1 MAVNTTRFP
10 LRGTQP
16 RSATTRRVS
25 AHPQGPSDDEILG
38 LVTAVPR
45 PSQAAA
51 VDMDDDAAKSAG
63 APAAANPAQP
73 AAAQPAGSDSTQSGA
88 PNAQAQPATSN
99 SVAPELAPI
108 LNAHPPLRDAWDAAQ
123 QFRAVFATPAAALD
137 AKNQLDELDGMF
149 FSAQPGDQ
157 AALAAR
163 IHDLSPGAFHAL
175 AQAMQAHAAKVA
187 AGASQSPASANSVA
201 APQPNASA
209 SPSASSP
216 AASAAAAPAAVAA
229 PVAHAVVTA
238 SAPVTQGPA
247 KPTAPAISSPQPA
260 AQQIVPQAADPRRTA
275 QLAFFHSANSAAVQ
289 QVIAAIEAQ
298 VNHLLP
304 AGVSAPTKTR
314 IVGEIYH
321 DLGAALGANR
331 QLGQQLRDAF
341 RSGASDPAN
350 QQAHQQ
356 AIVSL
361 VTGRAKQALPSI
373 ARRVIGEWTHS
384 VVSANHEK
392 LSRHDAAA
400 KRVDI
405 AGAGSSDGVNRKP
418 ISPRDVDYKRLSDA
432 DILNL

>member
-1 MAVNTTRFP
+1 MAVNSTRFP

-16 RSATTRRVS
+16 RSATTRRAS
-25 AHPQGPSDDEILG
+25 AQPQRPSDDEILG

-45 PSQAAA
+45 PSPPLGAG
-51 VDMDDDAAKSAG
+51 MNDDGDEPAG
-63 APAAANPAQP
+63 APAAAQAAGSGAGQGGAQDAPAQP
-73 AAAQPAGSDSTQSGA
+73 AA
-88 PNAQAQPATSN
+88 SN

-108 LNAHPPLRDAWDAAQ
+108 LNAHPQLRDAWDAAQ
-123 QFRAVFATPAAALD
+123 QFRAVFATPAAAQD
-137 AKNQLDELDGMF
+137 AKNQLDELDSMF

-175 AQAMQAHAAKVA
+175 AQAMQAHAARVA
-187 AGASQSPASANSVA
+187 AQNA
-201 APQPNASA
+201 APSAQPTAPQN
-209 SPSASSP
+209 SPSAPAGQSP
-216 AASAAAAPAAVAA
+216 AAPAA
-229 PVAHAVVTA
+229 PVPS
-238 SAPVTQGPA
+238 SAQR
-247 KPTAPAISSPQPA
+247 A
-260 AQQIVPQAADPRRTA
+260 AQQIAPPAADPRRVA
-275 QLAFFHSANSAAVQ
+275 QLAFFHSANTAAVQ
-289 QVIAAIEAQ
+289 QVISAIETQ

-304 AGVSAPTKTR
+304 AGVSAATKTR

-331 QLGQQLRDAF
+331 QLGQQLRDGF

-350 QQAHQQ
+350 QQARQQ

-361 VTGRAKQALPSI
+361 VTGRARQALPSI

-405 AGAGSSDGVNRKP
+405 SGAGSSDGVNRKP

>member
-16 RSATTRRVS
+16 RSATTRRAS
-25 AHPQGPSDDEILG
+25 AQPQRPSDDEILG

-45 PSQAAA
+45 PSPPLGAG
-51 VDMDDDAAKSAG
+51 MNDDGDEPAG
-63 APAAANPAQP
+63 APAAAQAAGSDAGQGGAQDAPAQP
-73 AAAQPAGSDSTQSGA
+73 AA
-88 PNAQAQPATSN
+88 SN

-108 LNAHPPLRDAWDAAQ
+108 LNAHPQLRDAWDAAQ
-123 QFRAVFATPAAALD
+123 QFRAVFATPAAAQD

-175 AQAMQAHAAKVA
+175 AQAMQAHAARVA
-187 AGASQSPASANSVA
+187 AQNA
-201 APQPNASA
+201 APSAQPTAPQN
-209 SPSASSP
+209 SPSA
-216 AASAAAAPAAVAA
+216 
-229 PVAHAVVTA
+229 
-238 SAPVTQGPA
+238 
-247 KPTAPAISSPQPA
+247 PTAPASAPAATLPSAAPANLASAPPAQSPTTSSAPAQSSAQPA
-260 AQQIVPQAADPRRTA
+260 AQQIAPPAADPRRVA
-275 QLAFFHSANSAAVQ
+275 QLAFFHSANTAAVQ
-289 QVIAAIEAQ
+289 QVISAIEAQ

-304 AGVSAPTKTR
+304 AGVSAATKTR

-331 QLGQQLRDAF
+331 QLGQQLRDGF

-350 QQAHQQ
+350 QQARQQ

-361 VTGRAKQALPSI
+361 VTGRARQALPSI

-405 AGAGSSDGVNRKP
+405 SGAGSSDGVNRKP